1 MKSSIGGDGRS
12 ARIPNTTRWIGIGLL
27 GLPLYGFLT
36 FLTSLNPQPD
46 PSTEYEAWSRFV
58 TTNEYAIGHVLGS
71 GLGLIALIFGSFAL
85 GAYLVGSRAAT
96 LGLVAMIMTVLGSSL
111 FLMLMGVSA
120 FAAPKEGQAYLA
132 GIEDYANL
140 PDSFADMVFMVTFV
154 LMLLLSFV
162 GNVLLG
168 IAVWRSGV
176 LPKWAGALWAA
187 APILMYILGMVYA
200 MAIGARSTPPTVLV
214 GSLLIVV
221 SGAWMAW
228 SVLRQ
233 SASAPA
239 PGRHAQ
245 LV

>member
-1 MKSSIGGDGRS
+1 M
-12 ARIPNTTRWIGIGLL
+12 
-27 GLPLYGFLT
+27 
-36 FLTSLNPQPD
+36 
-46 PSTEYEAWSRFV
+46 
-58 TTNEYAIGHVLGS
+58 
-71 GLGLIALIFGSFAL
+71 
-85 GAYLVGSRAAT
+85 
-96 LGLVAMIMTVLGSSL
+96 LGLVAMILAVLGSSL

-221 SGAWMAW
+221 SGAGMAW
-228 SVLRQ
+228 HVLRR
-233 SASAPA
+233 SDPGTLATAPA
-239 PGRHAQ
+239 Q
-245 LV
+245 LSL